1 MRSPTNFEFARL
13 EISDSATTVGSD
25 YFRWRPKL
33 VNCNINTMCANRI
46 TIL

>member
-1 MRSPTNFEFARL
+1 MRSPTNFEVAKL
-13 EISDSATTVGSD
+13 QILDSAIAVGSD

-33 VNCNINTMCANRI
+33 VNCNINTMCANKI